1 MFGFGIIKF
10 LLDTD
15 RKLEVVL
22 LARVSYLKQ
31 INQVLRG
38 NLIAI
43 LYIVLAFCKNTLS
56 SNDSIFIRFLASS
69 KLVYSLPTISLQ
81 ARLCSLFILL
91 ILLFEE
97 FSPDNATIIEWFIL
111 RGDLF

>member
-1 MFGFGIIKF
+1 MFGFGIIKY

-22 LARVSYLKQ
+22 LALVFHIWNISIRYFGAILF
-31 INQVLRG
+31 
-38 NLIAI
+38 AI

-56 SNDSIFIRFLASS
+56 SNDSIFRRFLASS
-69 KLVYSLPTISLQ
+69 KLVYSLPSISLQ
-81 ARLCSLFILL
+81 ARLCGLFILL

-97 FSPDNATIIEWFIL
+97 FPQTML
-111 RGDLF
+111 Q